1 MFNFF
6 RKRTIKEDPILKEMN
21 RQTEEL
27 KAISHSLRKNNE
39 STKAAIQKTEALLL
53 SMGYTQKE
61 LDKIKRE
68 SKLKVIK

>member
-27 KAISHSLRKNNE
+27 KAISDSLRKNNE

>member
-6 RKRTIKEDPILKEMN
+6 IKRTIKEDPILKEMN

-27 KAISHSLRKNNE
+27 KAISDSLRKNNE

>member
-6 RKRTIKEDPILKEMN
+6 RKRTTTEDPILKMLN

-27 KAISHSLRKNNE
+27 KAISDSLRKKNE
-39 STKAAIQKTEALLL
+39 SLDADIREAESILL
-53 SMGYTQKE
+53 SRGYTQEDLEK
-61 LDKIKRE
+61 LKQK

>member
-27 KAISHSLRKNNE
+27 KAISDSLRKNNE

-68 SKLKVIK
+68 SKTQSN

>member
-6 RKRTIKEDPILKEMN
+6 RKRTIKEDPILKDMN

-27 KAISHSLRKNNE
+27 KAISDSLRKNNE

>member
-1 MFNFF
+1 M
-6 RKRTIKEDPILKEMN
+6 KEMN

-27 KAISHSLRKNNE
+27 KAISDSLRKNNE